1 MSAVEAAEDS
11 LAGLI
16 EHVPS
21 RDVSAVES
29 MRVALDLG
37 LGVYD
42 SSYLVLSRATEQPLI
57 TADRSLFDIGLR
69 AGHDMVWL
77 GDLAID

>member
-16 EHVPS
+16 EHVPG

-69 AGHDMVWL
+69 AGYDMVWL